1 MKVLTDTF
9 KLIKDLGVEVYVTN
23 FHIEWKQY
31 STKYLATKE
40 QLEDDDF
47 KGISLSKWKKENQ
60 REIDLFESSMQSAG
74 VTIIDTHDNLC
85 WEDNC

>member
-1 MKVLTDTF
+1 
-9 KLIKDLGVEVYVTN
+9 
-23 FHIEWKQY
+23 
-31 STKYLATKE
+31 LATKE